1 MLFHKLMDRGWK
13 KDCVEDGK
21 VWVEMLK
28 LDKMLMIL
36 WQNSLHFFTDALYEE
51 LREGFK
57 LLI

>member
-1 MLFHKLMDRGWK
+1 MEDYI
-13 KDCVEDGK
+13 EDGK
-21 VWVEMLK
+21 ISVEMLK